1 MASGTLFDRLRTM
14 DVRIW
19 AAISAALMLIV
30 GVMWVVP
37 TTPESNSFR
46 FETDRRGFSG
56 ARPIALDSTVQGALV
71 DGSDVD
77 FYRLDPLPKATHL
90 NVHLANGSN
99 KLIPAI
105 RVFDARSNLVIEKGD
120 DYVRSSGIDAD
131 CPFLAQPS
139 TTYYVQVLS
148 QRNTS
153 GDYALTI
160 TARQP

>member
-1 MASGTLFDRLRTM
+1 M
-14 DVRIW
+14 DIRIW
-19 AAISAALMLIV
+19 AAIGAALMLIV

-37 TTPESNSFR
+37 STPESNSFR
-46 FETDRRGFSG
+46 FETERRGFAG
-56 ARPIALDSTVQGALV
+56 ARPIAIDNTVQGALV

-77 FYRLDPLPKATHL
+77 FYRLDPFLKAAHL

-105 RVFDARSNLVIEKGD
+105 RVFDAASNLVIEKGD
-120 DYVRSSGIDAD
+120 DYVRNPGIDAD
-131 CPFLAQPS
+131 CPFLAQPG

-153 GDYALTI
+153 GAYALTI
-160 TARQP
+160 STRQP